1 MEVIK
6 QKRLDLRKWWIQI
19 KKQDVEQIVNNKDKW
34 KYWWFRDNK
43 HEITTLENGKLS
55 HYKVDEIE
63 VLFNQ
68 TPEKVS
74 EVEQETKS
82 EVLTDLF
89 LSPENRVKDTAA
101 AYQKAKYSDKTT
113 FWFVSAWRN
122 KAIIMLDFSKWDKP
136 KRTVY
141 PLSKYNIKMKPV
153 KV

>member
-1 MEVIK
+1 
-6 QKRLDLRKWWIQI
+6 LD
-19 KKQDVEQIVNNKDKW
+19 
-34 KYWWFRDNK
+34 
-43 HEITTLENGKLS
+43 NGKLS

-113 FWFVSAWRN
+113 FWFVSA
-122 KAIIMLDFSKWDKP
+122 
-136 KRTVY
+136 
-141 PLSKYNIKMKPV
+141 
-153 KV
+153 